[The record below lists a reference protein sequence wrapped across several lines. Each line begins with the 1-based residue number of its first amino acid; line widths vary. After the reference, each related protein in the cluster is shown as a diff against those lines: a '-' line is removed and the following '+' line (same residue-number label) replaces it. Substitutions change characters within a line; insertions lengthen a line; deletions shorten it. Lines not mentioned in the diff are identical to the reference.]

1 MIKSDNKLFY
11 KVLAAILAI
20 LILWFSAA
28 VFDHSLVFEKEKTPV
43 FCVSR
48 KVRSDVE
55 IYNGIG
61 YTYTFIT
68 KNGKLERIWFENF
81 IGANEYWVNC
91 A

>member
-11 KVLAAILAI
+11 KVLAAVFAVS
-20 LILWFSAA
+20 ILWFSAA
-28 VFDHSLVFEKEKTPV
+28 VFDYSRVFEKEKTPV

-48 KVRSDVE
+48 KIRNDTE

-68 KNGKLERIWFENF
+68 KNGEVERIWFENLL
-81 IGANEYWVNC
+81 GANVYWVNC
-91 A
+91 G

>member
-1 MIKSDNKLFY
+1 MIKSDNRLFY
-11 KVLAAILAI
+11 KVLAAVLAI

-48 KVRSDVE
+48 RVNNKVE

-61 YTYTFIT
+61 YSYTLT
-68 KNGKLERIWFENF
+68 AVNGKIQSVDFENF
-81 IGANEYWVNC
+81 LGANEYWVNC

>member
-1 MIKSDNKLFY
+1 MIKSDNHLFY

-28 VFDHSLVFEKEKTPV
+28 VFDHSRVFEEEKTPV

-61 YTYTFIT
+61 YSYTIT
-68 KNGKLERIWFENF
+68 TSGGKFKCIDFENF
-81 IGANEYWVNC
+81 LGANEYWINC

>member
-11 KVLAAILAI
+11 KVLTAVFTV

-28 VFDHSLVFEKEKTPV
+28 FFDYNMVFSKEKTPV
-43 FCVSR
+43 FCISR
-48 KVRSDVE
+48 RVRNDVE

-81 IGANEYWVNC
+81 IGANKYWVNC

>member
-1 MIKSDNKLFY
+1 MIKSDNSLFY
-11 KVLAAILAI
+11 KVLSAVFAILM
-20 LILWFSAA
+20 LWFSAA

-48 KVRSDVE
+48 KVRNDVK

-68 KNGKLERIWFENF
+68 KNGKTERIWFENF
-81 IGANEYWVNC
+81 LGANEYWVNC